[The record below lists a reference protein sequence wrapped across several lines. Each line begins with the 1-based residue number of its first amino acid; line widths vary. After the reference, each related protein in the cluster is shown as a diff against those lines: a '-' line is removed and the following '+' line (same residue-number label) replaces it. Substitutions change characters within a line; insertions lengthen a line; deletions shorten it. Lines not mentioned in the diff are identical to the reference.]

1 MYEYGSAYIPT
12 PSYHFVSYFSRFQE
26 QFFLDAYFDILFDGL
41 HQWVS
46 KLLSFHAPFF
56 TSVNVQA

>member
-1 MYEYGSAYIPT
+1 
-12 PSYHFVSYFSRFQE
+12 
-26 QFFLDAYFDILFDGL
+26 LFDGL